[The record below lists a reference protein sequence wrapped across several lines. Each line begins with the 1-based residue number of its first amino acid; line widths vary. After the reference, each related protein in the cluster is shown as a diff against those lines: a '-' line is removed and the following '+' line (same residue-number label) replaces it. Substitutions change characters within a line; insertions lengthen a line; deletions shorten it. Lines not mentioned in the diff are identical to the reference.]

1 MVNECI
7 KCGSVKIIPEVKTLD
22 RAEDG
27 LEKELKIG
35 IDEKPGAYIFKER
48 FRTGIKAK
56 VCGHC
61 GFIEFYANDPEEL
74 YQAYLKQLANDK
86 NNR

>member
-7 KCGSVKIIPEVKTLD
+7 KCGSVKIIPDVKTLD

-27 LEKELKIG
+27 IEKDLKIG
-35 IDEKPGAYIFKER
+35 IDENPGAYIFKER
-48 FRTGIKAK
+48 FRTGTTAK

-61 GFIEFYANDPEEL
+61 GFIEFYAKDPEEL
-74 YQAYLKQLANDK
+74 YQAYLNQLANSK
-86 NNR
+86 NK